1 MAFCG
6 QCGFLLPPDAV
17 SCPRCKSAVTSSW
30 AAADKNANAP
40 TVISTPYKT
49 EKAEKSS
56 SSKPDL
62 VQEPNQ
68 SVDYKTEALRT
79 EQDKHTPPPPTPPT
93 PPTIQHLP
101 SAGHDAQPP
110 IAPPPPDTILQKD
123 IDIPS
128 TYNNLH
134 TNSTS
139 IIHGAPGPGNAF
151 STVAAYPPPVPPQ
164 KTKHWAT
171 LLITLLIL
179 FLVGA
184 IVLIIGPDRIIQ
196 MVRGGIITPQT
207 TPVPPTSQVPT
218 SVPPTPTAQSSS
230 TPEQQAQSVVDR
242 YYTAI
247 NSNDYQTA
255 YNLWQNYPESYQNFA
270 NGFRDTSHDDYTFGN
285 VVQQSESKVRVNIT
299 ITATS
304 ISYQQ
309 TSYQGYYIVE
319 QQQDGSWKI
328 TSAKIH
334 KV

>member
-6 QCGFLLPPDAV
+6 QCGFLLLPDAV

-30 AAADKNANAP
+30 AAADKNANVP
-40 TVISTPYKT
+40 TIISNPDKT
-49 EKAEKSS
+49 EKAEKPSI
-56 SSKPDL
+56 SKPDL

-79 EQDKHTPPPPTPPT
+79 EQDQHTPI

-101 SAGHDAQPP
+101 SAGYDAQPP

-123 IDIPS
+123 IAIPS
-128 TYNNLH
+128 THNILH

-139 IIHGAPGPGNAF
+139 VIHETPNPVNAF
-151 STVAAYPPPVPPQ
+151 STAAAYPPPVPPQ
-164 KTKHWAT
+164 KTKHWAM

-179 FLVGA
+179 FLVGVIA
-184 IVLIIGPDRIIQ
+184 LIVGPDRIIQ
-196 MVRGGIITPQT
+196 MVRGGFITPQT
-207 TPVPPTSQVPT
+207 TPVS
-218 SVPPTPTAQSSS
+218 PTPTAQSSS

-242 YYTAI
+242 YYAAI
-247 NSNDYQTA
+247 NSKDYQTA

-270 NGFRDTSHDDYTFGN
+270 NGFGDTSHDDYTFGN
-285 VVQQSESKVRVNIT
+285 VVQQSEGNVRVNIT

-309 TSYQGYYIVE
+309 TSYQGYYVVE

-328 TSAKIH
+328 TSARIH